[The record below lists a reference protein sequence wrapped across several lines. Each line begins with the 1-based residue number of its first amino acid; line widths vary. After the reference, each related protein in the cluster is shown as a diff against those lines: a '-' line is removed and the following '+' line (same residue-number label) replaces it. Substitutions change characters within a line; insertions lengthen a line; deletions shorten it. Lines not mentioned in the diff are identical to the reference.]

1 MYIHFSRDHILSIAD
16 FAVQQVLTV
25 SVHCSHMQTAMLP
38 LGPDHLESNIL
49 KITGK
54 ISVVVHSLLYV
65 KIISS
70 NLKILV
76 DFLHAN
82 YFDK

>member
-25 SVHCSHMQTAMLP
+25 SVHCSHMRTAMLP

-54 ISVVVHSLLYV
+54 ISISNCRKWRGHPPFSIFESLPNTY
-65 KIISS
+65 IQHT
-70 NLKILV
+70 NT
-76 DFLHAN
+76 
-82 YFDK
+82 